1 MRRSVGA
8 RQVGVRRACALVL
21 GLLAIG
27 LLAGCEPDGP
37 APLPP
42 VGAELT
48 ALNSASCAARGG
60 ELVQIGSISLC
71 RTQPRDGGKSCQTGR
86 DCEGECLARSMT
98 CAPISPLRGCNDIIT
113 DTGARVTEC
122 VN

>member
-1 MRRSVGA
+1 MWRGVGT
-8 RQVGVRRACALVL
+8 RQAGLLRAGGLVL
-21 GLLAIG
+21 GFLAIG
-27 LLAGCEPDGP
+27 LLAGCKPDGP

>member
-1 MRRSVGA
+1 MGGGA
-8 RQVGVRRACALVL
+8 GKLGKTRGALLMLGVLAL
-21 GLLAIG
+21 GFM
-27 LLAGCEPDGP
+27 AGCKPDGP

-71 RTQPRDGGKSCQTGR
+71 RTQPRDGGKSCQTGK